1 MDEEII
7 LRQCLEEDIEAV
19 LELWRVA
26 DATAS
31 VTDTSHDLRLTINS
45 GVSSG
50 IVSQG
55 GDRIIGSI
63 IGTFDGWRGNIYRL
77 AVHPEY
83 RRRGIARRLVSEAE
97 TYLRG
102 QGAKRVAAVLEKD
115 HPWATGFWDSTEFV
129 LKPLDLRY
137 ARDL

>member
-1 MDEEII
+1 MVNEFSIRECSQDDV
-7 LRQCLEEDIEAV
+7 LAV
-19 LELWRVA
+19 LDLWQQA
-26 DATAS
+26 EATPS
-31 VTDTSHDLRLTINS
+31 VTDTIEDIRRVLDCP
-45 GVSSG
+45 SSLAL
-50 IVSQG
+50 IVESEG
-55 GDRIIGSI
+55 RIIGSVF
-63 IGTFDGWRGNIYRL
+63 GSFDGWRGNIYRL

-83 RRRGIARRLVSEAE
+83 RRRGIVRRLVSEAE

-102 QGAKRVAAVLEKD
+102 QGAKRVAAVVEKD